1 MYEVRVLNKKNNNAF
16 TKIFKNKSKL
26 ISFVKKITFSK
37 TLILLSITD
46 NSYLFD

>member
-16 TKIFKNKSKL
+16 TKIFKSKSEL
-26 ISFVKKITFSK
+26 IRFVKKVSYSK
-37 TLILLSITD
+37 TLTLLSIMD